1 MSSSVGNIMLQYG
14 TPEMAETARFIM
26 LMDRMFDCM
35 NVRSETEGIRRR
47 KPDLLPYRDENDPR
61 FQVGY
66 AVVYMF

>member
-14 TPEMAETARFIM
+14 TPEMGETARFIM

-66 AVVYMF
+66 AAVYMF